1 MLEFE
6 IKSPETDE
14 EFDRY
19 FHQRWLLLRAP
30 WGEPEGSE
38 TDDIESDCFH
48 LMASCEH
55 DVIAVARLQFNTA
68 NEAQIRYMAVKPD
81 YRRQGIGR
89 QIIQRL
95 ECEAASH
102 AVDTIV
108 LDARENAVPFYEALG
123 YRVTHTSYL
132 LFDEIQHYRMLKQLT
147 ALFR

>member
-1 MLEFE
+1 MLSFE

-19 FHQRWLLLRAP
+19 FHLRWLLLRAP

-38 TDDIESDCFH
+38 VDDIEPDCFH
-48 LMASCEH
+48 LMAHCGE
-55 DVIAVARLQFNTA
+55 DVIAVARLQFNA
-68 NEAQIRYMAVKPD
+68 PNEAQIRYMAVTPACQ
-81 YRRQGIGR
+81 RRGIGR

-95 ECEAASH
+95 EREAASH

-123 YRVTHTSYL
+123 YHVTQTSYL
-132 LFDEIQHYRMLKQLT
+132 LFGEIQHYRMHKRLT
-147 ALFR
+147 AIAR